1 MRGNYLSSYPLG
13 KSRIVPPSPASLSS
27 RDTFSP
33 DATRLPDVQDGG
45 AECGGWASGGRL
57 LPLLADR
64 GDEEARMD
72 PNPRSPFP
80 PRRLSRPRGPFGFL
94 SSLCFLPPFL
104 PRCRPVSPVNIASH
118 VVSEGFCESADDC
131 RRVICRFL
139 VWRQPHRERKR
150 AGSRRLWHERGR
162 EGEEERERNVE

>member
-1 MRGNYLSSYPLG
+1 MRGNYLSSYPPG

-33 DATRLPDVQDGG
+33 DATRLPDVQNGG

-57 LPLLADR
+57 LPPVADR

-72 PNPRSPFP
+72 SNSRPLFPF
-80 PRRLSRPRGPFGFL
+80 RRPSRPRGPFSFF
-94 SSLCFLPPFL
+94 SSPCFLPPFL
-104 PRCRPVSPVNIASH
+104 PRCRPVSSVNIASH

-131 RRVICRFL
+131 RWVICRFL
-139 VWRQPHRERKR
+139 AWRQPHHERKR
-150 AGSRRLWHERGR
+150 AGSDGYGTNE
-162 EGEEERERNVE
+162 EEEERERERDVE